1 MKLMTW
7 LKKLFKREPKK
18 VNPFKGFKFPIIK
31 K

>member
-7 LKKLFKREPKK
+7 LKKLFKRKEPK
-18 VNPFKGFKFPIIK
+18 VNPFKGFKYPIIK